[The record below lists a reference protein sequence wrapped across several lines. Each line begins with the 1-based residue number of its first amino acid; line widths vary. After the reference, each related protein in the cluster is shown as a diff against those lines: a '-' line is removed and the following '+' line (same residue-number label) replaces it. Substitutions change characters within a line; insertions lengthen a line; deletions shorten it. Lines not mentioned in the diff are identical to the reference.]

1 MMEYFTIFRT
11 FYETKTF
18 FMNRLTYAMLSA
30 VIICTALSAAAQSD
44 ADMKAMM
51 AYSTPGEIHQM
62 LAKTVGSWK
71 GDITMWMQPGAAP
84 MKTVGEST
92 NTMILGG
99 RYLQTKNTGN
109 FMGAPFEGIGYLGYD
124 NAKKQFVTSWID
136 NMGTGMMYLTGTW
149 DAASKTINFT
159 GTMVDPVAGGD
170 VKVRQVYKLIDDNT
184 QVMEMYSITNGQEF
198 KNMEIKY
205 SRK

>member
-1 MMEYFTIFRT
+1 
-11 FYETKTF
+11 
-18 FMNRLTYAMLSA
+18 MLSA
-30 VIICTALSAAAQSD
+30 VIICGTLSAAAQSD

-62 LAKTVGSWK
+62 LAKTVGSWH

-92 NTMILGG
+92 NEMILGG

-109 FMGAPFEGIGYLGYD
+109 FMGAPFEGIGYIAYD
-124 NAKKQFVTSWID
+124 NAKKLFITSWID

-149 DAASKTINFT
+149 DAANKTINFT

-184 QVMEMYSITNGQEF
+184 QLMEMYSVTNGKEF

-205 SRK
+205 TRK

>member
-1 MMEYFTIFRT
+1 
-11 FYETKTF
+11 
-18 FMNRLTYAMLSA
+18 MNRLTFAMLSA
-30 VIICTALSAAAQSD
+30 AIICSALSAVAQSD

-84 MKTVGEST
+84 MKIVGEST
-92 NTMILGG
+92 NEMILGG
-99 RYLQTKNTGN
+99 RYLQEKNTGN
-109 FMGAPFEGIGYLGYD
+109 FMGSPYEGIGLIGYD
-124 NAKKQFVTSWID
+124 NAKKIFVSSWVD

-149 DAASKTINFT
+149 DAPTKTITFT
-159 GTMVDPVAGGD
+159 GTMVDPTAGGD
-170 VKVRQVYKLIDDNT
+170 VKVREVYKLVDDNT
-184 QVMEMYSITNGQEF
+184 QIMEMYSITNGKEF